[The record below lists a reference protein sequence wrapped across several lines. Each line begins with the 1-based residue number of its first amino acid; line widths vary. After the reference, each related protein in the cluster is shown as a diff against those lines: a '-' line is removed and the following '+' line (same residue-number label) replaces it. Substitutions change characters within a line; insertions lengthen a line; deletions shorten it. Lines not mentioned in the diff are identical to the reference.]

1 MGYNPFANRFF
12 FFFLNDRLYTLH
24 IREVDLLIQSADT
37 VLFKYAYSIYHHT
50 VYMYII
56 HVVCGTCMHTLAAL
70 QRTSKNLIVHV
81 QEDPT
86 KLLSAE

>member
-1 MGYNPFANRFF
+1 MTGFTHYTFV
-12 FFFLNDRLYTLH
+12 RLIFSYK
-24 IREVDLLIQSADT
+24 VLI
-37 VLFKYAYSIYHHT
+37 LFKYAYSIYHHT